1 VDSRIRAPRLG
12 SGKASIDVIDTKEN
26 PQIES
31 APLVSVYLPTRN
43 RRGLL
48 EEAVQSVI
56 DQSFRE
62 FELLIVDDGS
72 DDDTDRFLRV
82 AATHDPRI
90 RTFRFEQPRGAPA
103 ARNLAIAN
111 ARGRFISGIDD
122 DDLMLPERLEQLLNA
137 DPSKWS
143 LVCSGLLLEK
153 SGVRRPLNAR
163 RRIININDIY
173 HYNMV
178 GNQAMM
184 LTERARA
191 IGGFDETF
199 VASQDYD
206 FWTRS
211 IEYFGPALRLS
222 TPTYVMR
229 MTVAE
234 HRITHSSRFAE
245 GARQYTAKHGSK
257 MNSAQRRSQ
266 NLVQTITA
274 RRTLTWSDLMTS
286 LALGSAGLFLRY
298 WASGQ
303 PLIRKILRR

>member
-1 VDSRIRAPRLG
+1 MIDAKETP
-12 SGKASIDVIDTKEN
+12 KAELEPT
-26 PQIES
+26 
-31 APLVSVYLPTRN
+31 VSVYLPTRN
-43 RRGLL
+43 RRILL

-56 DQSFRE
+56 EQSFRN

-72 DDDTDRFLRV
+72 NDDTTEFLRD
-82 AATHDPRI
+82 AATHDRRI

-103 ARNLAIAN
+103 ARNLAITK
-111 ARGRFISGIDD
+111 ARGRFITGIDD
-122 DDLMLPERLEQLLNA
+122 DDLMLRERLEQLLNA

-163 RRIININDIY
+163 RRIIKINDIY
-173 HYNMV
+173 HYNLV

-184 LTERARA
+184 LTERAREV
-191 IGGFDETF
+191 GGFDEAF

-206 FWTRS
+206 FWTRL
-211 IEYFGPALRLS
+211 IERYGPAMRLAK
-222 TPTYVMR
+222 PTYVMR
-229 MTVAE
+229 TTVTE
-234 HRITHSSRFAE
+234 QRITHSPRFAE
-245 GARQYTAKHGSK
+245 GSCQYTAKHGAK

-266 NLVQTITA
+266 NLVQKITS
-274 RRTLTWSDLMTS
+274 RRKLTWSDLATS
-286 LALGSAGLFLRY
+286 FTPGSAGLFLKY